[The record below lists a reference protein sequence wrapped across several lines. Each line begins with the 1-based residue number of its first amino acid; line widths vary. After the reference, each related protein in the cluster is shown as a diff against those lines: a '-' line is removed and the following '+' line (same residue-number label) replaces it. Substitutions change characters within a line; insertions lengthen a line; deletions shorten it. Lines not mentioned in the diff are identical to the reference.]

1 MVQKLFYV
9 LLFVATMLVAMLSF
23 PLIMVGYALLIAYAL
38 IKGSWPCVQIGS
50 VFKLIW
56 KDGLNT
62 FPYVINLIKELNENK
77 SSDLCSCFIC

>member
-1 MVQKLFYV
+1 MIQKLFYV
-9 LLFVATMLVAMLSF
+9 LLFVATMLSF